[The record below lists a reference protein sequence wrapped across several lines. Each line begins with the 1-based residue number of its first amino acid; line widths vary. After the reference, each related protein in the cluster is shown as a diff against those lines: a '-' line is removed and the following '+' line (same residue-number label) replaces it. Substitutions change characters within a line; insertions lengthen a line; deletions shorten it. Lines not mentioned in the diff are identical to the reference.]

1 MAALFHAIFS
11 ADMTWRQT
19 MEDAHRAAVQ
29 VAALTD
35 AQLIAI
41 WAGILDTDEMTE
53 EQRAVIDE
61 MERRNLD
68 F

>member
-1 MAALFHAIFS
+1 
-11 ADMTWRQT
+11 
-19 MEDAHRAAVQ
+19 MEEPHRAAAQ

-41 WAGILDTDEMTE
+41 WAGILDNDEMTE

-61 MERRNLD
+61 MERRDLD
-68 F
+68 S